1 MSSRKYGRL
10 ISSHK
15 RRTWRLWLYW
25 RLHEGRIMRYHVT
38 IRNRT
43 YVIDVDGGSVTVD
56 GERFEA
62 HAAAI
67 PGTPLLHLL
76 LGTES
81 WTVACQ
87 QLDGRPPRWAL
98 GAAGERVEV
107 EVQDDR
113 SKQIEALT
121 GQGHKPVLGGVVKA
135 PMPGLVVRVEVSAGQ
150 VVEAGEGLVVVEA
163 MKMENELR
171 ASSRGVVE
179 QIHVSAGQRVEK
191 GAPLVTIKVPEP
203 SS

>member
-1 MSSRKYGRL
+1 V
-10 ISSHK
+10 
-15 RRTWRLWLYW
+15 
-25 RLHEGRIMRYHVT
+25 RYHVT
-38 IRNRT
+38 IRSRT

-56 GERFEA
+56 GEKFEA

-76 LGTES
+76 LGKES

-87 QLDGRPPRWAL
+87 QLDERSWAL

-121 GQGHKPVLGGVVKA
+121 GQGRKAVVGGVLKA

-150 VVEAGEGLVVVEA
+150 IVELGEALVVVEA

-171 ASSRGVVE
+171 ASHKGVVE
-179 QIHVSAGQRVEK
+179 AVHVQAGDRVEK
-191 GAPLVTIKVPEP
+191 GAPLVTLSHQPTQP
-203 SS
+203 SG

>member
-1 MSSRKYGRL
+1 
-10 ISSHK
+10 
-15 RRTWRLWLYW
+15 
-25 RLHEGRIMRYHVT
+25 MRYHVA
-38 IRNRT
+38 IRGRT

-56 GERFEA
+56 GEKFEA

-76 LGTES
+76 LGKDS

-87 QLDGRPPRWAL
+87 QLDGRRWAL

-107 EVQDDR
+107 DVQDDR

-121 GQGHKPVLGGVVKA
+121 GQGRKPVVGGVLKA

-150 VVEAGEGLVVVEA
+150 AVEVGAGLVVVEA

-171 ASSRGVVE
+171 ASHKAIVE
-179 QIHVSAGQRVEK
+179 AVHVKAGDRVEK
-191 GAPLVTIKVPEP
+191 GAPLVTLSANAPQP
-203 SS
+203 SG

>member
-1 MSSRKYGRL
+1 
-10 ISSHK
+10 
-15 RRTWRLWLYW
+15 
-25 RLHEGRIMRYHVT
+25 MRYHVT
-38 IRNRT
+38 LRSRT
-43 YVIDVDGGSVTVD
+43 YVIDVDGGAVTVD
-56 GERFEA
+56 GERLEA

-76 LGTES
+76 LGTDS

-87 QLDGRPPRWAL
+87 QLDGRRWAL

-107 EVQDDR
+107 EVRDDR

-121 GQGHKPVLGGVVKA
+121 GQGRKAKVGGVVKA
-135 PMPGLVVRVEVSAGQ
+135 PMPGLVVRVEVSTGQ

-171 ASSRGVVE
+171 AAYAGIVE

-191 GAPLVTIKVPEP
+191 GAPLVTLSPQP
-203 SS
+203 SQPSG

>member
-1 MSSRKYGRL
+1 
-10 ISSHK
+10 
-15 RRTWRLWLYW
+15 
-25 RLHEGRIMRYHVT
+25 MRARV
-38 IRNRT
+38 

-56 GERFEA
+56 GEKFET

-67 PGTPLLHLL
+67 PGTPLIHLL
-76 LGTES
+76 LGKES

-87 QLDGRPPRWAL
+87 KLEGRRWAL

-121 GQGHKPVLGGVVKA
+121 GQGRKPVVGGVVKA
-135 PMPGLVVRVEVSAGQ
+135 PMPGLVVRVEVTEGQ
-150 VVEAGEGLVVVEA
+150 AVEAGEGLVVVEA

-171 ASSRGVVE
+171 ASHNAIVE
-179 QIHVSAGQRVEK
+179 QIHVKAGDRVEK
-191 GAPLVTIKVPEP
+191 GAHLVTLKIPEP
-203 SS
+203 

>member
-1 MSSRKYGRL
+1 MK
-10 ISSHK
+10 
-15 RRTWRLWLYW
+15 
-25 RLHEGRIMRYHVT
+25 YHVT
-38 IRNRT
+38 LRGRT
-43 YVIDVDGGSVTVD
+43 YVVDLSGATVIID
-56 GERFEA
+56 GETVEA

-76 LGTES
+76 LGKES

-87 QLDGRPPRWAL
+87 QLEGRPPRWAL

-121 GQGHKPVLGGVVKA
+121 GQGRKPAVGGVVKA
-135 PMPGLVVRVEVSAGQ
+135 PMPGLVVRVEVTGGQ
-150 VVEAGEGLVVVEA
+150 AVEAGAGLVVVEA

-171 ASSRGVVE
+171 ATHKGIVE
-179 QIHVSAGQRVEK
+179 QVHVKAGDRVEK
-191 GAPLVTIKVPEP
+191 GAALVTLKIPEP
-203 SS
+203 

>member
-1 MSSRKYGRL
+1 
-10 ISSHK
+10 
-15 RRTWRLWLYW
+15 
-25 RLHEGRIMRYHVT
+25 MRYHVT
-38 IRNRT
+38 LRSRT
-43 YVIDVDGGSVTVD
+43 YLIDVDGGSVTVD
-56 GERFEA
+56 GEKVEA

-76 LGTES
+76 LGKES

-87 QLDGRPPRWAL
+87 RLDERRWAL
-98 GAAGERVEV
+98 
-107 EVQDDR
+107 
-113 SKQIEALT
+113 
-121 GQGHKPVLGGVVKA
+121 VKA
-135 PMPGLVVRVEVSAGQ
+135 PMPGLVVRVEVSEGQ
-150 VVEAGEGLVVVEA
+150 VVEVGEGLVVVEA

-179 QIHVSAGQRVEK
+179 HIHVSAGQRVEK

>member
-1 MSSRKYGRL
+1 MK
-10 ISSHK
+10 
-15 RRTWRLWLYW
+15 
-25 RLHEGRIMRYHVT
+25 YHVT
-38 IRNRT
+38 IRSRV

-76 LGTES
+76 LGTDS

-87 QLDGRPPRWAL
+87 QLDGRRWAL

-121 GQGHKPVLGGVVKA
+121 GQGKKPAAGGVVRA
-135 PMPGLVVRVEVSAGQ
+135 PMPGLVVRVEVSEGE
-150 VVEAGEGLVVVEA
+150 VVEVGAGLVVVEA

-171 ASSRGVVE
+171 STVKGVVE
-179 QIHVSAGQRVEK
+179 RVHVKAGDRVEK
-191 GAPLVTIKVPEP
+191 GAELVTVKSPNA
-203 SS
+203 

>member
-1 MSSRKYGRL
+1 
-10 ISSHK
+10 
-15 RRTWRLWLYW
+15 
-25 RLHEGRIMRYHVT
+25 MRYHVS
-38 IRNRT
+38 IRSRT
-43 YVIDVDGGSVTVD
+43 YVVDVDGGSVTID
-56 GERFEA
+56 GERMEA

-76 LGTES
+76 LGKDS

-87 QLDGRPPRWAL
+87 QLDGHPPRWAL

-121 GQGHKPVLGGVVKA
+121 GQGRRPVASGVIKA
-135 PMPGLVVRVEVSAGQ
+135 PMPGLVVRVEVNPGET
-150 VVEAGEGLVVVEA
+150 VEAGQGLVVVEA

-171 ASSRGVVE
+171 ATHTGVVE
-179 QIHVSAGQRVEK
+179 QVHVKAGDRVEK
-191 GAPLVTIKVPEP
+191 GAELVTLKSPNP
-203 SS
+203 